1 LSRAQ
6 RVVAYLMVAAYGVA
20 ALIGFWP
27 VYANVFGDPS
37 YYCGS
42 GFIHHQHHWVVDS
55 KAMANERF
63 GGEDTATGNPRRVCP
78 DKILNNRDL
87 ALLIAAFTT
96 VVGVLALGLL
106 NQPQDRST
114 QAISA
119 SMRLRR
125 STR

>member
-1 LSRAQ
+1 MSRSQ
-6 RVVAYLMVAAYGVA
+6 RVVAYLMVAFLGIA

-27 VYANVFGDPS
+27 VYANVTGDPS

-42 GFIHHQHHWVVDS
+42 GFVHHQHHWVVDG
-55 KAMANERF
+55 KAMANQRF
-63 GGEDTATGNPRRVCP
+63 SGEDTGTGTPRKACP

-87 ALLIAAFTT
+87 SLLIAAITL
-96 VVGVLALGLL
+96 VVGLLALGLL

>member
-1 LSRAQ
+1 LSRVQ
-6 RVVAYLMVAAYGVA
+6 RVVAYLMIAFLGVA

-27 VYANVFGDPS
+27 VYANVYGDPS

-42 GFIHHQHHWVVDS
+42 GFIHHQHHWVRDS

-63 GGEDTATGNPRRVCP
+63 GGEDTATGNARKVCP

-87 ALLIAAFTT
+87 ALLITAITL
-96 VVGVLALGLL
+96 VVGLLALGLL

>member
-1 LSRAQ
+1 MSRAQ
-6 RVVAYLMVAAYGVA
+6 RVVAYLVVAVLGGA
-20 ALIGFWP
+20 ALLGFWP
-27 VYANVFGDPS
+27 VYANVLGDPS

-55 KAMANERF
+55 KLMANERF
-63 GGEDTATGNPRRVCP
+63 SGEDTAAGTPRKVCP
-78 DKILNNRDL
+78 DKILDNRDL
-87 ALLIAAFTT
+87 ALLIAAITL

-106 NQPQDRST
+106 NQTQDRST

-125 STR
+125 SMR